1 MLKLARGGGAILPAA
16 MGWTALRQAL
26 VVSLSLILLAA
37 EAPVLHRHGGDA
49 PAIYDEACP
58 LSQLAASGSEAGL
71 TRRVDLTQALPAIDL
86 AVCPASPGDS
96 PIDVLPFEPRGP
108 PFGV

>member
-1 MLKLARGGGAILPAA
+1 